1 MSKDKLIK
9 EGVEAERILDNEIFK
24 KALKNLTDEYIQHWL
39 QSRNIDDV
47 KLREDLHKAILLI
60 PQIERHLR
68 IIAEKG
74 KITKHEINKLKNP
87 R

>member
-39 QSRNIDDV
+39 EGRNIKNV
-47 KLREDLHKAILLI
+47 KLREDQQKEYLVIQKIGE
-60 PQIERHLR
+60 QLR